1 MKIRVPISVGE
12 LADKI
17 TILEIKKIKI
27 KNNNDLR
34 EITKELKML
43 KDICKA
49 KNILT
54 MKVKKEFQSLKKI
67 NLRLWSIEDK
77 KRSHESKKIFDHKIR
92 AAISVKKRLDLI
104 CENNNIW
111 RLQTAVKEE
120 FKTGKRFAEWLG
132 LKSEGLMQMYGPDKT
147 NYYRMAKIYECSR

>member
-1 MKIRVPISVGE
+1 MVKYKIVPYSKDHGDEIIEFGMNDKLMDIDASFTENRIDFAVPGLSFSLLVDNFPILAGGIVPLWDGVGE
-12 LADKI
+12 GW
-17 TILEIKKIKI
+17 IL
-27 KNNNDLR
+27 
-34 EITKELKML
+34 
-43 KDICKA
+43 
-49 KNILT
+49 
-54 MKVKKEFQSLKKI
+54 S
-67 NLRLWSIEDK
+67 S
-77 KRSHESKKIFDHKIR
+77 KRIFNHKIQS
-92 AAISVKKRLDLI
+92 AISVKKRLDLI

>member
-1 MKIRVPISVGE
+1 MVKYKIVPYSKDHGDEIIEFGMNDKLMDIDASFTENRIDFAVPGLSFTLLVDNFPI
-12 LADKI
+12 LAGGI
-17 TILEIKKIKI
+17 
-27 KNNNDLR
+27 
-34 EITKELKML
+34 
-43 KDICKA
+43 
-49 KNILT
+49 
-54 MKVKKEFQSLKKI
+54 VP
-67 NLRLWSIEDK
+67 LWDGVAEGWVLS
-77 KRSHESKKIFDHKIR
+77 SKKIFNHKIR